1 MTQNDAIQKYLE
13 EGHRLTPIDALN
25 LFGCFRLSG
34 RIFDLKARGLD
45 IKMDMVENK
54 STGKR
59 YAEYYLDKSVP
70 VLECTTAE
78 ADSCDSDD
86 LF

>member
-45 IKMDMVENK
+45 IKTDMVENK

-59 YAEYYLDKSVP
+59 YAEYYLDKSAP
-70 VLECTTAE
+70 VMECTAAG
-78 ADSCDSDD
+78 ADSRELDD

>member
-59 YAEYYLDKSVP
+59 YAEYYLDKSDP
-70 VLECTTAE
+70 VMECTE
-78 ADSCDSDD
+78 AGVDSRESDD

>member
-59 YAEYYLDKSVP
+59 YAEYYLDKPVP

-78 ADSCDSDD
+78 ANSCDSDD